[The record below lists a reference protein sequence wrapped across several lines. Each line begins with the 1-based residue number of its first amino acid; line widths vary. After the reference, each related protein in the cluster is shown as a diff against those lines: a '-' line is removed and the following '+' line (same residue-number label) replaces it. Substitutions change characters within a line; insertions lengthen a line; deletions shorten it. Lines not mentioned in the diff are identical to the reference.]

1 MWSVNWTRL
10 LHHPS
15 EIVRLDE
22 QLRLKTLNL
31 YSLKE
36 RIFPTLSDQIE
47 SHLNLIHNFRC
58 YLYIEATKYFNVQLM
73 SQSQFEEIKTQSA
86 IKANEA
92 KSLQA
97 PPHPQKNFSNM
108 NQKELDLFLLIS
120 SDIKNTENIF
130 KKIIFRFLAENYPVS
145 SFGEKSALAN
155 VIMTKCVF
163 SLE

>member
-1 MWSVNWTRL
+1 
-10 LHHPS
+10 
-15 EIVRLDE
+15 
-22 QLRLKTLNL
+22 
-31 YSLKE
+31 
-36 RIFPTLSDQIE
+36 
-47 SHLNLIHNFRC
+47 
-58 YLYIEATKYFNVQLM
+58 M

-86 IKANEA
+86 
-92 KSLQA
+92 KSIQA
-97 PPHPQKNFSNM
+97 PPTPQKNFSNM
-108 NQKELDLFLLIS
+108 NQKELDLFLIIS